1 MKLCIFV
8 SIHQPAGIPSL
19 KSITAFHGYSHLD
32 FCWNKRIPGLDE
44 TKKFC
49 SFPWHMKIESY
60 CTYVQNIID
69 KTAAWNSKT
78 PQGALSIISSLHQ
91 FTNKKQQ
98 ETTSVKIRLISSD
111 LSLAHHSSIA
121 PSESATMPNSL
132 RKFVTDARAV
142 SCTNK
147 NGSKRISGFHDET
160 PSDGSFLWMIWAS
173 QHISVFKYRYKK
185 YWDTLYIVPS
195 LDLCIAIPLIYTANT
210 TYIYVFIHVWIHWP
224 DKTCACWVFALQTL
238 SP

>member
-78 PQGALSIISSLHQ
+78 PQGALSIIPVYINLPIKN
-91 FTNKKQQ
+91 NKKQHP
-98 ETTSVKIRLISSD
+98 SRYALYHLIF
-111 LSLAHHSSIA
+111 
-121 PSESATMPNSL
+121 
-132 RKFVTDARAV
+132 R
-142 SCTNK
+142 
-147 NGSKRISGFHDET
+147 
-160 PSDGSFLWMIWAS
+160 
-173 QHISVFKYRYKK
+173 
-185 YWDTLYIVPS
+185 
-195 LDLCIAIPLIYTANT
+195 
-210 TYIYVFIHVWIHWP
+210 
-224 DKTCACWVFALQTL
+224 
-238 SP
+238 